1 MESDGNMSAV
11 PANWA
16 TESMSGPRMR
26 KLWFHEKRVNLL
38 WLMTLSPIGRAK
50 SARQSHL
57 FGEKNR
63 AGGIRTRDLLN
74 PIQGYEMLQRTRMER
89 HVAAQFG
96 MECPRSNIHR
106 ALRAIELRHGAARC
120 GTEFFRRG
128 TQRDTQ
134 PPSTVCWGQIAS
146 KRWRSPEIQ
155 AAALRKAQP
164 PCRVSHSMAGS
175 GEQGASEDR
184 LLASFNF
191 LVSPAETQFP
201 AVKGFDFQ

>member
-1 MESDGNMSAV
+1 M

-106 ALRAIELRHGAARC
+106 ALRAIELRQGAARC
-120 GTEFFRRG
+120 GTEFFAGIHSGIHNLRPLFAG
-128 TQRDTQ
+128 D
-134 PPSTVCWGQIAS
+134 
-146 KRWRSPEIQ
+146 RSPPNAGGHRKFRLRRYGRRSLHAGFPTRWQ
-155 AAALRKAQP
+155 AAESRERAKTAFLRPLTSSFLRRRLSSP
-164 PCRVSHSMAGS
+164 P
-175 GEQGASEDR
+175 
-184 LLASFNF
+184 
-191 LVSPAETQFP
+191 
-201 AVKGFDFQ
+201 